1 MVLQEGGSPS
11 ARAEELQRS
20 LQQELHDAKQQ
31 AAAAAATRREA
42 EQTLADLQAQTQEVA
57 RQLEAFKVEQP
68 QLASPKRE
76 GEDLKI
82 MAETPQSLAIVLTE
96 LTLEVTHAGTVC
108 IMIGVTTVMIDTLS
122 NS

>member
-11 ARAEELQRS
+11 ARAEDLQRS

-42 EQTLADLQAQTQEVA
+42 EQTLADLQAQTQDVA

-68 QLASPKRE
+68 QLVIPKM
-76 GEDLKI
+76 GGWGDPPK
-82 MAETPQSLAIVLTE
+82 
-96 LTLEVTHAGTVC
+96 
-108 IMIGVTTVMIDTLS
+108 
-122 NS
+122 